1 MSSDTP
7 PSRTIVL
14 TFDNL
19 GEASALQRGTADPHA
34 ELGSDPSVTTA
45 LPRLLDELDR
55 HALRAT
61 FFIEAINCELNPQ
74 AVIEID
80 ARGHE
85 LGVHGWSHEPWADL
99 HPTNERELLERSTKA
114 FRKLGLP
121 VRAFRPPGGGLT
133 EQTESLLRSHGYAW
147 CSPEGEEPAVHD
159 GLVIVP
165 FTWPLVDAY
174 RLMER
179 FEPLR
184 RQRNDR
190 AQVTS
195 PDELGD
201 QLADTLANG
210 TRPAQ
215 TLVLHPFLML
225 DEQWFDAV
233 RRLLERLAQL
243 RGESAASVVPG
254 RDLAARLTAE
264 RRSDR

>member
-19 GEASALQRGTADPHA
+19 GEASALQRGTADPQT
-34 ELGSDPSVTTA
+34 EPGSDPSVTTA

-85 LGVHGWSHEPWADL
+85 LGAHGWSHEPWAELD
-99 HPTNERELLERSTKA
+99 TSSEQQLLERSTSA
-114 FRKLGLP
+114 FRKLGLS
-121 VRAFRPPGGGLT
+121 VRAFRPPGGGMT
-133 EQTESLLRSHGYAW
+133 DRTESLLRSHGYAW
-147 CSPEGEEPAVHD
+147 CSPEGDEPAVHD
-159 GLVIVP
+159 GLAIVP

-174 RLMER
+174 SLMER

-184 RQRNDR
+184 VQRNDR
-190 AQVTS
+190 PQVTS
-195 PDELGD
+195 PDELGC
-201 QLADTLANG
+201 QLADALANG
-210 TRPAQ
+210 TRSVQ

-225 DEQWFDAV
+225 DEKWFEAV
-233 RRLLERLAQL
+233 RRLLALLAQL
-243 RGESAASVVPG
+243 RRESAASVVPG
-254 RDLAARLTAE
+254 GGLAARLTAE